1 MNEANEMNGLNE
13 IPEATEAT
21 AVQDEAS
28 SSAEAEAFDGLETL
42 RCELAEIKT
51 LLVAQKQVAAAA
63 EPTVGEAFRALYPDV
78 SEEEIP
84 DAVWEAARGGL
95 PLEAAYAL
103 HERREALRRS
113 AADRINRRNANGAW
127 GRADTEMDG
136 FLSPDEV
143 REMTPDEVR
152 KNYAR
157 IMESMKH
164 WN

>member
-1 MNEANEMNGLNE
+1 MNQTNEMIDSNE
-13 IPEATEAT
+13 IPEMIEAT
-21 AVQDEAS
+21 AQDETS
-28 SSAEAEAFDGLETL
+28 SSAEAESIDGIEAL
-42 RCELAEIKT
+42 RCELAELKA
-51 LLVAQKQVAAAA
+51 LLVAQKQAAS
-63 EPTVGEAFRALYPDV
+63 EPTVDEAFRALYPDV

-127 GRADTEMDG
+127 GRTDTETDG

-143 REMTPDEVR
+143 REMTPEEVR